1 MVHATGVPYEN
12 IILSGM
18 SQGGAMTLYY
28 AVHGR
33 RKLGALIPMVGWLPL
48 AKTEPPSQLTT
59 PPVNRDTPILH
70 LNGLQDKIVPMICGQ
85 KTSEA
90 MNPVFTNYNL
100 QNIPGKHSSPYNPF
114 AIQFKR
120 QIKGFLQENMPQLKF
135 KSGLFY

>member
-1 MVHATGVPYEN
+1 
-12 IILSGM
+12 
-18 SQGGAMTLYY
+18 
-28 AVHGR
+28 
-33 RKLGALIPMVGWLPL
+33 MVGWLPL

-70 LNGLQDKIVPMICGQ
+70 LNGLQDKIVPMICEQ

-90 MNPVFTNYNL
+90 MNPVFTNYTL
-100 QNIPGKHSSPYNPF
+100 QNIPGHHGSPIILPF

>member
-1 MVHATGVPYEN
+1 MPYEN

-33 RKLGALIPMVGWLPL
+33 RKLGALVPMVGWLPL

-90 MNPVFTNYNL
+90 MNPVFTNYTL
-100 QNIPGKHSSPYNPF
+100 QNIPGGHGSPIILPF

-120 QIKGFLQENMPQLKF
+120 QIKGFLQKNMPQLKF